1 MSKFRSIGLRLA
13 LASVGL
19 IAFLLIVGI
28 ATISTF
34 VTNSVSELATEKLEQ
49 TGLAQAKNVR
59 GLLGGLMQTAKTLD
73 STVEGLM
80 ETGYRARPGVTRLLQ
95 QMMTKDTGLAGAW
108 VAFEPNAF
116 DGRDAELAGR
126 ADIRTQTEG
135 GRFVPFYYNYG
146 DGVSETHATDMALP
160 WYQVPFKSGEPFMT
174 DPTIYTIDGSDI
186 MLTSA
191 AFPLELDGKTIGVA
205 GVDIELSSLSKEFAQ
220 IRPYDVGHVRL
231 VSHGGLWTATDD
243 AENLGK
249 PVSETAPELFPAV
262 EKALSAG
269 TRQLV
274 RDEAG
279 VLNVIVP
286 TGIQD
291 IDGNWA
297 VIVSVPEAVILSPAH
312 RLSSWLVI
320 GGLVLLALLAAVLA
334 VLTHRMIRRPLARSV
349 GTIRALQEGHLDTPI
364 VDTDRGDEIGDINR
378 ALSDFKASMIKAEEL
393 AAAQARER
401 ELREQRASRIE
412 ALNGRFDQAI
422 SGILETVGAS
432 ATTLK
437 LTAESMS
444 AIAEETSSQA
454 TTVAAASE
462 QASTNV
468 QTVSAAAE
476 ELSSSVQEIARQ
488 VQQSTDMAKT
498 VSESAEQSR
507 GVVQGLAASV
517 KKIDEVVHLIAD
529 IANQTNLLALNATI
543 EAARAGES
551 GKGFA
556 VVAAEVKSLATQTA
570 KATEDISRQI
580 GDVQMGTGSAVE
592 AIENIVTAIREV
604 SQVTVAIAGSV
615 EEQNVATQEIAR
627 NVHEAASGTSEVSS
641 TIVGVTQAAGETG
654 SASGQVLSAAEELN
668 QHAGALRAMV
678 REFLEDVRAA

>member
-19 IAFLLIVGI
+19 IAFLLIIGI

-34 VTNSVSELATEKLEQ
+34 VTNSVNELATQRLEE
-49 TGLAQAKNVR
+49 TGQAQAQNVR
-59 GLLGGLMQTAKTLD
+59 SRLGGMMQTAKTLD
-73 STVEGLM
+73 SSIEALM
-80 ETGYRARPGVTRLLQ
+80 EAGYRERSGATRVLEQL
-95 QMMTKDTGLAGAW
+95 MERDAALAGAW
-108 VAFEPNAF
+108 AVFEPNLF
-116 DGRDAELAGR
+116 DGRDAELAGQ
-126 ADIRTQTEG
+126 AAVKTQTAT
-135 GRFVPFYYNYG
+135 GRFAPYYYNYG
-146 DGVSETHATDMALP
+146 SGLQATSAGNTDLP
-160 WYQVPFKSGEPFMT
+160 WYQEPFQSGRAFMT
-174 DPTIYTIDGSDI
+174 DPTIYTIDGKDI
-186 MLTSA
+186 MLASA
-191 AFPLELDGKTIGVA
+191 AFPLDVDGKTVGVA
-205 GVDIELSSLSKEFAQ
+205 GVDIELSGLSKEFAA
-220 IRPYDVGHVRL
+220 IHPYDVGHVRL
-231 VSHGGLWTATDD
+231 VSHGGLWTATDE

-249 PVSETAPELFPAV
+249 SVSDTEPELAPGI
-262 EKALSAG
+262 EKALSEG

-274 RDEAG
+274 RDDAG
-279 VLNVIVP
+279 ILHVIVP
-286 TGIQD
+286 TPIQD
-291 IDGNWA
+291 FGRNWA
-297 VIVSVPEAVILSPAH
+297 VIVSVPEAVIMRPAH
-312 RLSSWLVI
+312 QLSQWLVI
-320 GGLVLLALLAAVLA
+320 GGLALVVLLGAVLA
-334 VLTHRMIRRPLARSV
+334 LLTHRMIRRPLARSV
-349 GTIRALQEGHLDTPI
+349 GTIRALQDGHLDTPI
-364 VDTDRGDEIGDINR
+364 VDTDRADEIGDINR

-401 ELREQRASRIE
+401 ELREKRASRIE
-412 ALNGRFDQAI
+412 ALNARFDEAV

-498 VSESAEQSR
+498 VSDSAEQSR
-507 GVVQGLAASV
+507 GVVQGLAVSV

-580 GDVQMGTGSAVE
+580 GDVQAGTGSAVE
-592 AIENIVTAIREV
+592 AIENIVTAIQEV
-604 SQVTVAIAGSV
+604 SEVTVAIAGSV

-668 QHAGALRAMV
+668 QHAGSLRAMV